1 MLEIKANISDVEMK
15 VDGRC
20 DVLTAEMVCVI
31 DAFCRTISEDTML
44 TKDEILDNHVIVK
57 SKKDLIDASIKK
69 DFISLKECAF
79 GFEGLISNRKKAYE
93 LFGNEA
99 IYEKCTL
106 EDILLY
112 YTRRD

>member
-1 MLEIKANISDVEMK
+1 MNTGLINGFKSKEKA
-15 VDGRC
+15 
-20 DVLTAEMVCVI
+20 LAWAVI
-31 DAFCRTISEDTML
+31 EQAIIDYRATNCQQE
-44 TKDEILDNHVIVK
+44 KDEILDNHVIVK

-69 DFISLKECAF
+69 DFISLKEYDF